1 MDVVDVVGVFIKLR
15 VNFRK
20 NTKIYT
26 KRPMKM
32 GRFFC
37 LKENR
42 GKRKEERGKR
52 KEERE
57 FLFRLTS
64 ENWFLRNFN
73 VLDNLKK

>member
-1 MDVVDVVGVFIKLR
+1 LDVVDVVGVFMKLR

-37 LKENR
+37 FKERIENR
-42 GKRKEERGKR
+42 KKRKEK
-52 KEERE
+52 RE
-57 FLFRLTS
+57 FLFRLTL
-64 ENWFLRNFN
+64 EN
-73 VLDNLKK
+73 

>member
-1 MDVVDVVGVFIKLR
+1 LDVVDVVGVFMKLK
-15 VNFRK
+15 VNFRR

-42 GKRKEERGKR
+42 K
-52 KEERE
+52 
-57 FLFRLTS
+57 
-64 ENWFLRNFN
+64 
-73 VLDNLKK
+73 